1 MSFVLYPTLAYERI
15 RILPPTL
22 QALYSLETMERTLVP
37 RLTANH
43 VPSSPRAP
51 KSFDVLTAQYFAAHA
66 YLSSCPSTTLE
77 PFRHT
82 HLVSPPFLLH
92 LRVAC
97 PRGAV
102 FLLRTRP

>member
-1 MSFVLYPTLAYERI
+1 MNEFEFCLLLYKLCKAWKHDK
-15 RILPPTL
+15 
-22 QALYSLETMERTLVP
+22 SMERTLVP

-43 VPSSPRAP
+43 VPSSPRVP

-82 HLVSPPFLLH
+82 HL
-92 LRVAC
+92 
-97 PRGAV
+97 
-102 FLLRTRP
+102 